1 MSLSLL
7 QDYFRQKPPMAVAVS
22 GGVDSMTLAVVAN
35 RVQPETL
42 VFHAISPAVP
52 AAATARVRQ
61 YAAAEDWQLIIVD
74 AGEMNDERYLA
85 NPANRCYFCKT
96 NLYDTVSGQTDLLV
110 ASGTNLDDL
119 DDYRPGLVAAEEHD
133 VCHPYV
139 ELGMSK
145 AGLRAIAAELSL
157 GDLQDLPAAPCLSS
171 RVTTGIA
178 IDAALLPVVDAV
190 EQEVWQRL
198 GDSRALKAVRCRI
211 RDREVGLQIDT
222 PERLEPEIKAD
233 LIACVADLFS
243 EKGYAEQVTSVVIE
257 PYKMGSAFLLD
268 TVELAE

>member
-1 MSLSLL
+1 
-7 QDYFRQKPPMAVAVS
+7 MAVAVS

-35 RVQPETL
+35 REQPETL

-52 AAATARVRQ
+52 AAATARVRR
-61 YAAAEDWQLIIVD
+61 YAVEEDWNLTIVD
-74 AGEMNDERYLA
+74 AGEMNDKQYLA

-96 NLYDTVSGQTDLLV
+96 NLYHTVSAQTELRV

-119 DDYRPGLVAAEEHD
+119 DDYRPGLDAAEEHE

-139 ELGMSK
+139 DLGISK
-145 AGLRAIAAELSL
+145 TTLRAIAAQLAL
-157 GDLQDLPAAPCLSS
+157 KDLQDLPAAPCLSS

-178 IDAALLPVVDAV
+178 IDAALLPVVDMV
-190 EQEVWQRL
+190 EQEVWRRL
-198 GDSRALKAVRCRI
+198 GDTHAVNAVRCRI
-211 RDREVGLQIDT
+211 RHREVGLQIDT
-222 PERLEPEIKAD
+222 HQRLEPEVKAD
-233 LIACVADLFS
+233 LIANVENLFS
-243 EKGYAEQVTSVVIE
+243 QQGYGEQVTRVVIE